1 MAKTVVDPVFVD
13 TNILIFAASQAA
25 PLYQAARQKLADLSR
40 DGAIIWVS
48 RQVLR
53 EYLAARSRPQRFK
66 NPTPM
71 SVLITDVLDF
81 QRRFLVVDEDAT
93 ITANLLA
100 LLSSI
105 LCGGKQVHD
114 ANIVATMQ
122 SHGLHRLLTDNVS
135 DFQRFAAWIEI
146 VPLV

>member
-1 MAKTVVDPVFVD
+1 MTVVEPVFVD
-13 TNILIFAASQAA
+13 TNVLIFAASQTA
-25 PLYQAARQKLADLSR
+25 PLYQAARQKLADLR
-40 DGAIIWVS
+40 QTGTFTWVS

-53 EYLAARSRPQRFK
+53 EYLAAMSRPQRFK

-71 SVLITDVLDF
+71 STLIADILDF
-81 QRRFLVVDEDAT
+81 QSRFLVADEDAA

-105 LCGGKQVHD
+105 PCGGKQVHD

-122 SHGLHRLLTDNVS
+122 AHGLRRLLTDNVS
-135 DFQRFAAWIEI
+135 DFQRFAAWIDI